1 MSLHPTMQSPGP
13 TWCGLLYNSWI
24 WLQMNCRP
32 ISEALS
38 VMGCWML
45 RSSLWLG
52 FEDLLPRQ
60 ASGQKALVSST
71 TTRSLDNWGE
81 VRGGVWSIYP
91 GWAHC
96 CLLYSLCPEP
106 SFLLRYYHKDTLSE
120 CLCCSIFIFA
130 EVSKSDRGLV
140 CVFQLAVSD
149 YNSFVMWIFPNCS
162 FHCTADGTVLF
173 WSQGQGLGCKTMTQG
188 YLMCFCFY
196 VFLSL
201 FISSSSH
208 RSRSCFV
215 WVPVTTC
222 PQILF
227 T

>member
-1 MSLHPTMQSPGP
+1 MGCSSITSSRLMESSSTSFSITCWHHITHTHTVRSRIMSLHPTMQSPGP

-81 VRGGVWSIYP
+81 VRGGRCGGVYGVYI
-91 GWAHC
+91 
-96 CLLYSLCPEP
+96 LDEL
-106 SFLLRYYHKDTLSE
+106 
-120 CLCCSIFIFA
+120 IV
-130 EVSKSDRGLV
+130 VS
-140 CVFQLAVSD
+140 
-149 YNSFVMWIFPNCS
+149 Y
-162 FHCTADGTVLF
+162 
-173 WSQGQGLGCKTMTQG
+173 
-188 YLMCFCFY
+188 
-196 VFLSL
+196 
-201 FISSSSH
+201 
-208 RSRSCFV
+208 
-215 WVPVTTC
+215 
-222 PQILF
+222 ILF
-227 T
+227 AQSLVFY